1 MDKKDI
7 TVDIN
12 EAEFCKSPKRPI
24 RSIHLER
31 HPSANS
37 PTEKDR
43 LEHWD
48 TCCSRSSSRF
58 VKYLVQVVVSIIILI
73 FAIVN
78 ISLGHND
85 PVYYSLLTLIV
96 GVFIPSPTLKKD
108 L

>member
-7 TVDIN
+7 TVDIG
-12 EAEFCKSPKRPI
+12 ADSLRSPKRPI
-24 RSIHLER
+24 RSIQLER

-37 PTEKDR
+37 PTEKNDR